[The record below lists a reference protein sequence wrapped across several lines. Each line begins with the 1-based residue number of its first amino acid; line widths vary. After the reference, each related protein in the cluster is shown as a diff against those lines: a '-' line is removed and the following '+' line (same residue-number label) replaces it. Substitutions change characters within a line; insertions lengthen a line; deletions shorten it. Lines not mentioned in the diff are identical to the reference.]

1 MEGVG
6 IDRVLVQAHKLHARC
21 QQERSYVEMV
31 GSHVHIEA
39 SDKMCPRLF
48 RLHRLG

>member
-1 MEGVG
+1 MKGVG
-6 IDRVLVQAHKLHARC
+6 IDRVLVQAHKLYTRC
-21 QQERSYVEMV
+21 QQERSDIELV
-31 GSHVHIEA
+31 GSHIHVEV